1 MTIKLGKVKIVDFS
15 RVLSGPYATLI
26 LGDLGADIIKVEEP
40 TEGDATRENRPFVN
54 GQSHYF
60 LSLNRNKRS
69 LGLNLKSAEG
79 KAIAQRLVADA
90 DVVVENFRPGK
101 MAALGLDY
109 ESLSKLNPRLVY
121 CSISGFGQDGPLAQ
135 TPAYNDVVQGLSGV
149 MSLNGEPDGM
159 PVKVGIPIGDL
170 AAGMFATMGILA
182 ALYEREGSGKGTHI
196 DISMLDCLL
205 GMLGYSA
212 GWYFATGKS
221 PHRVGSR
228 HHSIAPV
235 GVFRAADGKEL
246 ILAVFITKFWRR
258 FCEAAG
264 RADLANDP
272 RFAAAQSRVENSAAL
287 YPIIEKLVAGKPLA
301 EWLRLLSEGDVPHAP
316 VLSIGEA
323 LEQDYVRH
331 RNMTVEATHPTYGP
345 VKMVGPVIKTRGEGA
360 AECAATPMLGEH
372 NAEILRAYGY
382 SETEIARMRDAGV
395 ISKTA

>member
-1 MTIKLGKVKIVDFS
+1 MTTSLSRVKIVDFS
-15 RVLSGPYATLI
+15 RVLSGPYSTLI
-26 LGDLGADIIKVEEP
+26 LGDLGADIVKVEEP
-40 TEGDATRENRPFVN
+40 TEGDATRENKPFVN

-69 LGLNLKSAEG
+69 LGLNLKSPEG
-79 KAIAQRLVADA
+79 QKVAQKLAATA
-90 DVVVENFRPGK
+90 DVVVENYRPGK
-101 MAALGLDY
+101 MSAFGLDY
-109 ESLSKLNPRLVY
+109 ESLVKVNPRIIY
-121 CSISGFGQDGPLAQ
+121 CSISGFGQDGSMST

-149 MSLNGEPDGM
+149 MSKNGEPDGM

-170 AAGMFATMGILA
+170 AAGMFAAMGILA
-182 ALYEREGSGKGTHI
+182 ALYEREASGKGKHL

-235 GVFRAADGKEL
+235 GVFKAADGKDL

-264 RADLANDP
+264 RKDLATDP
-272 RFAAAQSRVENSAAL
+272 RFEHAQARVDNSAEL
-287 YPIIEKLVAGKPLA
+287 YPIIEQVVASKPLA
-301 EWLRLLSEGDVPHAP
+301 EWLRLLSVGDVPHAP

-323 LEQDYVRH
+323 LEQEYVKH
-331 RNMTVEATHPTYGP
+331 RKMVIEATHPTYGA
-345 VKMVGPVIKTRGEGA
+345 VKMVGPVIKYRGEEPTPVTA
-360 AECAATPMLGEH
+360 PPMLGEH
-372 NAEILRAYGY
+372 TAEILRSYGF
-382 SETEIARMRDAGV
+382 SDTDIRNLHDKGA
-395 ISKTA
+395 IS

>member
-1 MTIKLGKVKIVDFS
+1 MTTSLSRVKIVDFS
-15 RVLSGPYATLI
+15 RVLSGPYSTLI
-26 LGDLGADIIKVEEP
+26 LGDLGADIVKVEEP
-40 TEGDATRENRPFVN
+40 TEGDATRENKPFVN

-69 LGLNLKSAEG
+69 LGLNLKSPEG
-79 KAIAQRLVADA
+79 QKVAQKLAATA
-90 DVVVENFRPGK
+90 DVVVENYRPGK
-101 MAALGLDY
+101 MSAFGLDY
-109 ESLSKLNPRLVY
+109 ESLVKVNPRIIY
-121 CSISGFGQDGPLAQ
+121 CSISGFGQDGSMST

-149 MSLNGEPDGM
+149 MSMNGEPDGM

-170 AAGMFATMGILA
+170 AAGMFAAMGILA
-182 ALYEREGSGKGTHI
+182 ARYEREASGKGKHL

-235 GVFRAADGKEL
+235 GVFKAADGKDL

-264 RADLANDP
+264 RKDLATDP
-272 RFAAAQSRVENSAAL
+272 RFEHAQARVDNSAEL
-287 YPIIEKLVAGKPLA
+287 YPIIEQVVASKPLA
-301 EWLRLLSEGDVPHAP
+301 EWLRLLSVGDVPHAP

-323 LEQDYVRH
+323 LEQEYVKH
-331 RNMTVEATHPTYGP
+331 RKMVIEATHPTYGA
-345 VKMVGPVIKTRGEGA
+345 VKMVGPVIKYRGEEPTPVTA
-360 AECAATPMLGEH
+360 PPMLGEH
-372 NAEILRAYGY
+372 TAEILRSYGF
-382 SETEIARMRDAGV
+382 SDTDIRNLHDKGA
-395 ISKTA
+395 IS

>member
-1 MTIKLGKVKIVDFS
+1 VTTSLGSVRIVDFS

-40 TEGDATRENRPFVN
+40 SEGDATRENRPLVN

-69 LGLNLKSAEG
+69 VGLNLKSAEG
-79 KAIAQRLVADA
+79 QDVARKLAASA
-90 DVVVENFRPGK
+90 DVVVENYRPGK
-101 MAALGLDY
+101 MASFGLDY
-109 ESLSKLNPRLVY
+109 ASLAKVNPRVIY
-121 CSISGFGQDGPLAQ
+121 CSISGFGQDGPLAM

-170 AAGMFATMGILA
+170 AAGMFAAMGILA
-182 ALYEREGSGKGTHI
+182 ALYEREAGGKGKHL

-235 GVFRAADGKEL
+235 GVFKTLDGKDL
-246 ILAVFITKFWRR
+246 ILAVFITKFWQR

-264 RADLANDP
+264 RKQLALDP
-272 RFAAAQSRVENSAAL
+272 RFTSAQARVENSSEL
-287 YPIIEKLVAGKPLA
+287 YPVIEEVVASKPLS
-301 EWLRLLSEGDVPHAP
+301 EWLKLLARGDVPHAP

-331 RNMTVEATHPTYGP
+331 RNMVVEATHPTYGP
-345 VKMVGPVIKTRGEGA
+345 VKMVGPVIKYRGEA
-360 AECAATPMLGEH
+360 AAPPTAPPMLGEH
-372 NAEILRAYGY
+372 TAEVLRGYGF
-382 SETEIARMRDAGV
+382 SESEIGRLHDMGA
-395 ISKTA
+395 IT

>member
-1 MTIKLGKVKIVDFS
+1 MTTSLSRVKIVDFS
-15 RVLSGPYATLI
+15 RVLSGPYSTLI
-26 LGDLGADIIKVEEP
+26 LGDLGADIVKVEEP
-40 TEGDATRENRPFVN
+40 TEGDATRENKPFVN

-69 LGLNLKSAEG
+69 LGLNLKSPEG
-79 KAIAQRLVADA
+79 QKVAQKLAATA
-90 DVVVENFRPGK
+90 DVVVENYRPGK
-101 MAALGLDY
+101 MSAFGLDY
-109 ESLSKLNPRLVY
+109 ESLVKVNPRIIY
-121 CSISGFGQDGPLAQ
+121 CSISGFGQDGSMST

-149 MSLNGEPDGM
+149 MSMNGEPDGM

-170 AAGMFATMGILA
+170 AAGMFAAMGILA
-182 ALYEREGSGKGTHI
+182 ALYEREASGKGKHL

-235 GVFRAADGKEL
+235 GVFKAADGKDL

-264 RADLANDP
+264 RKDLATDP
-272 RFAAAQSRVENSAAL
+272 RFEHAQARVDNSAEL
-287 YPIIEKLVAGKPLA
+287 YPIIEQVVASKPLA
-301 EWLRLLSEGDVPHAP
+301 EWLRLLSVGDVPHAP

-323 LEQDYVRH
+323 LEQEYVKH
-331 RNMTVEATHPTYGP
+331 RKMVIEATHPTYGA
-345 VKMVGPVIKTRGEGA
+345 VKMVGPVIKYRGEEPTPVTA
-360 AECAATPMLGEH
+360 PPMLGEH
-372 NAEILRAYGY
+372 TAEILRSYGF
-382 SETEIARMRDAGV
+382 SDTDIRNLHDKGA
-395 ISKTA
+395 IS

>member
-1 MTIKLGKVKIVDFS
+1 MTTSLGSVRIVDFS
-15 RVLSGPYATLI
+15 RVLSGTYATLI

-40 TEGDATRENRPFVN
+40 GEGDATRENRPLVN

-69 LGLNLKSAEG
+69 VGLNLKSDEG
-79 KAIAQRLVADA
+79 QDVARRLVASA
-90 DVVVENFRPGK
+90 DVVVENYRPGK
-101 MAALGLDY
+101 MASFGLDY
-109 ESLSKLNPRLVY
+109 ASVAKVNPRVIY
-121 CSISGFGQDGPLAQ
+121 CSITGFGQDGPLAM

-170 AAGMFATMGILA
+170 AAGMFAAMGILA
-182 ALYEREGSGKGTHI
+182 ALYEREASGKGKHL

-235 GVFRAADGKEL
+235 GVFKTSDGKDL

-264 RADLANDP
+264 REELASDP
-272 RFAAAQSRVENSAAL
+272 RFASAQARVENSSEL
-287 YPIIEKLVAGKPLA
+287 YPVIEEAVASKPLA
-301 EWLRLLSEGDVPHAP
+301 EWLKLLAKGDVPHAP

-331 RNMTVEATHPTYGP
+331 RKMVVEAEHPVYGP
-345 VKMVGPVIKTRGEGA
+345 VKMVAPVIKYRGEA
-360 AECAATPMLGEH
+360 PLPPTAPPMLGEH
-372 NAEILRAYGY
+372 TAEVLRSYGF
-382 SETEIARMRDAGV
+382 SESEIGRLHDTGV
-395 ISKTA
+395 IN

>member
-1 MTIKLGKVKIVDFS
+1 MTSSLDSVKIVDFS

-40 TEGDATRENRPFVN
+40 AEGDATRENRPLVN

-69 LGLNLKSAEG
+69 IGLNLKSPEG
-79 KAIAQRLVADA
+79 QEVAHRLAASA
-90 DVVVENFRPGK
+90 DVLVENYRPGK
-101 MAALGLDY
+101 MASFGLDY
-109 ESLSKLNPRLVY
+109 ASVARINPRVIY
-121 CSISGFGQDGPLAQ
+121 CSITGFGQDGPLAM

-149 MSLNGEPDGM
+149 MSLNGEPEGM

-170 AAGMFATMGILA
+170 AAGMFAAMGILA
-182 ALYEREGSGKGTHI
+182 ALYERKTNGSGKHL

-235 GVFRAADGKEL
+235 GVFKTLDGKDL

-258 FCEAAG
+258 FCGAAG
-264 RADLANDP
+264 REQLATDS
-272 RFAAAQSRVENSAAL
+272 RFASAQSRVDNSLEL
-287 YPIIEKLVAGKPLA
+287 YPIIEEVVASKPLA
-301 EWLRLLSEGDVPHAP
+301 EWLKLLAVGDVPHAP

-331 RNMTVEATHPTYGP
+331 RKMVVEATHPTYGP
-345 VKMVGPVIKTRGEGA
+345 VKMVGPVIKYRGEA
-360 AECAATPMLGEH
+360 AAPPTAPPMLGEH
-372 NAEILRAYGY
+372 TAEVLRSYGF
-382 SETEIARMRDAGV
+382 SESEIGRLHDLGA
-395 ISKTA
+395 IT

>member
-1 MTIKLGKVKIVDFS
+1 MTTSLSGIRIVDFS

-26 LGDLGADIIKVEEP
+26 LGDLGSDIIKVEEP
-40 TEGDATRENRPFVN
+40 TEGDATRENRPLVN

-69 LGLNLKSAEG
+69 IGLNLKSEAGREV
-79 KAIAQRLVADA
+79 ARRLAATA
-90 DVVVENFRPGK
+90 DVVVENYRPGK
-101 MAALGLDY
+101 MAAFGLDY
-109 ESLSKLNPRLVY
+109 ESVAKLNPRVVY
-121 CSISGFGQDGPLAQ
+121 CSISGFGQDGPLAS

-170 AAGMFATMGILA
+170 AAGMFAATGILA
-182 ALYEREGSGKGTHI
+182 ALVERAATDKGKHL

-235 GVFRAADGKEL
+235 GVFKTADDKEL

-258 FCEAAG
+258 FCDAAG
-264 RADLANDP
+264 RPDLITDE
-272 RFAAAQSRVENSAAL
+272 RFASAQARVENSAEL
-287 YPIIEKLVAGKPLA
+287 YPIIEQVVAGKPLA
-301 EWLRLLSEGDVPHAP
+301 AWRELLSVGDVPHAP
-316 VLSIGEA
+316 VLSVGEA

-331 RNMTVEATHPTYGP
+331 RGMVVEAHHPSYGP
-345 VKMVGPVIKTRGEGA
+345 VKMVGPVIKYRGEQGTPPTA
-360 AECAATPMLGEH
+360 PPMLGEH
-372 NAEILRAYGY
+372 TADVLRTCGYDDAEIVRLR
-382 SETEIARMRDAGV
+382 EAGAV
-395 ISKTA
+395 SL

>member
-1 MTIKLGKVKIVDFS
+1 VAIRLGKVKIIDFS

-40 TEGDATRENRPFVN
+40 LEGDATRENRPFVN

-60 LSLNRNKRS
+60 LSLNRNKKS

-79 KAIAQRLVADA
+79 KAIALKLAQDA

-101 MAALGLDY
+101 MQALGLDY
-109 ESLSKLNPRLVY
+109 ETLSKINPRLIY
-121 CSISGFGQDGPLAQ
+121 CSISGFGQDGALAQ

-149 MSLNGEPDGM
+149 MSMNGEPDGM

-170 AAGMFATMGILA
+170 AAGMFAAMGVLA
-182 ALYEREGSGKGTHI
+182 ALYERTETGKGAHI

-235 GVFRAADGKEL
+235 GVFRASDGKEL

-258 FCEAAG
+258 FCEASG
-264 RADLANDP
+264 RPDLITDE
-272 RFAAAQSRVENSAAL
+272 RFAQAQARVENAAQL
-287 YPIIEKLVAGKPLA
+287 YPIIEEIVAAKPLA
-301 EWLRLLSEGDVPHAP
+301 EWLRLLSTGDVPHAP
-316 VLSIGEA
+316 VLSVGEA
-323 LEQDYVRH
+323 LEQDYVRY
-331 RNMTVEATHPTYGP
+331 RNMKIEAVHPSYGP
-345 VKMVGPVIKTRGEGA
+345 VKMVGPVIKTRGEAPA
-360 AECAATPMLGEH
+360 ACAAPPMLGEH
-372 NAEILRAYGY
+372 SDDILRACGY
-382 SETEIARMRDAGV
+382 SDADIARLREAGV
-395 ISKTA
+395 IGKT

>member
-1 MTIKLGKVKIVDFS
+1 MTTSLSRVKIVDFS
-15 RVLSGPYATLI
+15 RVLSGPYSTLI
-26 LGDLGADIIKVEEP
+26 LGDLGADIVKVEEP
-40 TEGDATRENRPFVN
+40 TEGDATRENKPFVN

-69 LGLNLKSAEG
+69 LGLNLKSPEG
-79 KAIAQRLVADA
+79 QKVAQKLAATA
-90 DVVVENFRPGK
+90 DVVVENYRPGK
-101 MAALGLDY
+101 MSAFGLDY
-109 ESLSKLNPRLVY
+109 ESLVKVNPRIIY
-121 CSISGFGQDGPLAQ
+121 CSISGFGQDGSMST

-149 MSLNGEPDGM
+149 MSMNGEPDGM

-170 AAGMFATMGILA
+170 AAGMFAAMGILA
-182 ALYEREGSGKGTHI
+182 ALYEREASGKGKHL

-235 GVFRAADGKEL
+235 GVFKAADGKDL

-264 RADLANDP
+264 RKDLATDP
-272 RFAAAQSRVENSAAL
+272 RFEHAQARVDNSAEL
-287 YPIIEKLVAGKPLA
+287 YPIIEQVVASKPLA
-301 EWLRLLSEGDVPHAP
+301 EWLRLLSVGDVPHAP

-323 LEQDYVRH
+323 LEHEYVKH
-331 RNMTVEATHPTYGP
+331 RKMVIEATHPTYGA
-345 VKMVGPVIKTRGEGA
+345 VKMVGPVIKYRGEEPTPVTA
-360 AECAATPMLGEH
+360 PPMLGEH
-372 NAEILRAYGY
+372 TAEILRSYGF
-382 SETEIARMRDAGV
+382 SDTDIRNLHDKGA
-395 ISKTA
+395 IS

>member
-1 MTIKLGKVKIVDFS
+1 VTTSLSRVKIVDFS
-15 RVLSGPYATLI
+15 RVLSGPYSTLI
-26 LGDLGADIIKVEEP
+26 LGDLGADIVKVEEP
-40 TEGDATRENRPFVN
+40 TEGDATRENKPFVN

-69 LGLNLKSAEG
+69 LGLNLKSPEG
-79 KAIAQRLVADA
+79 QKVAQKLAATA
-90 DVVVENFRPGK
+90 DVVVENYRPGK
-101 MAALGLDY
+101 MSAFGLDY
-109 ESLSKLNPRLVY
+109 ESLVKVNPRIIY
-121 CSISGFGQDGPLAQ
+121 CSISGFGQDGSMST

-149 MSLNGEPDGM
+149 MSMNGEPDGM

-170 AAGMFATMGILA
+170 AAGMFAAMGILA
-182 ALYEREGSGKGTHI
+182 ALYEREASGKGKHL

-235 GVFRAADGKEL
+235 GVFKAADGKDL

-264 RADLANDP
+264 RKDLATDP
-272 RFAAAQSRVENSAAL
+272 RFEHAQARVDNSAEL
-287 YPIIEKLVAGKPLA
+287 YPIIEQVVASKPLA
-301 EWLRLLSEGDVPHAP
+301 EWLRLLSVGDVPHAP

-323 LEQDYVRH
+323 LEQEYVKH
-331 RNMTVEATHPTYGP
+331 RKMVIEATHPTYGA
-345 VKMVGPVIKTRGEGA
+345 VKMVGPVIKYRGEEPTPVTA
-360 AECAATPMLGEH
+360 PPMLGEH
-372 NAEILRAYGY
+372 TAEILRSYGF
-382 SETEIARMRDAGV
+382 SDADIRNLHDKGA
-395 ISKTA
+395 IS

>member
-1 MTIKLGKVKIVDFS
+1 MTTSLAKVRIVDFS

-79 KAIAQRLVADA
+79 QQIARTLAAGA

-101 MAALGLDY
+101 MAAFGLDY
-109 ESLSKLNPRLVY
+109 ESLAKLNPRVIY
-121 CSISGFGQDGPLAQ
+121 CSISGFGQDGPLAT

-149 MSLNGEPDGM
+149 MSLNGEPEGM

-170 AAGMFATMGILA
+170 AAGMFAAMGILA
-182 ALYEREGSGKGTHI
+182 ALYERGENGTGKHL

-235 GVFRAADGKEL
+235 GVFKTADGKDL

-258 FCEAAG
+258 FCGAA
-264 RADLANDP
+264 DQQQLTTDP
-272 RFAAAQSRVENSAAL
+272 RFASAQARVENSAEL
-287 YPIIEKLVAGKPLA
+287 YPLIEKIVAGKPLA
-301 EWLRLLSEGDVPHAP
+301 EWLKLLSAGDVPHAP

-323 LEQDYVRH
+323 LEQEYVGH
-331 RNMTVEATHPTYGP
+331 RNMVVEAIHPTYGP
-345 VKMVGPVIKTRGEGA
+345 VKMVGPVIKYRGEDPAPPIAPPTLGQHSAEVLRSCGYSA
-360 AECAATPMLGEH
+360 AEVARLH
-372 NAEILRAYGY
+372 
-382 SETEIARMRDAGV
+382 ETGV
-395 ISKTA
+395 IS

>member
-1 MTIKLGKVKIVDFS
+1 MAIQLGKVKIVDFS
-15 RVLSGPYATLI
+15 RVLSGPYSTLI

-79 KAIAQRLVADA
+79 KAIALKLASEA

-101 MAALGLDY
+101 MNALGLDY
-109 ESLSKLNPRLVY
+109 ETLSKLNPRLIY
-121 CSISGFGQDGPLAQ
+121 CSISGFGQDGALAQ

-149 MSLNGEPDGM
+149 MSMNGEPDGM

-170 AAGMFATMGILA
+170 AAGMFAAMGILA
-182 ALYEREGSGKGTHI
+182 ALYERESTGKGAHL

-264 RADLANDP
+264 REDLITDE
-272 RFAAAQSRVENSAAL
+272 RFSAAQARVENSAEL
-287 YPIIEKLVAGKPLA
+287 YPIIEQIVAGKPLS
-301 EWLRLLSEGDVPHAP
+301 EWLRLLSVGDVPHAP
-316 VLSIGEA
+316 VLSVGEA
-323 LEQDYVRH
+323 LEQDYVRY
-331 RNMTVEATHPTYGP
+331 RNMKVEAIHPTYGP
-345 VKMVGPVIKTRGEGA
+345 VKMVGPVIKTRGQA
-360 AECAATPMLGEH
+360 PAPCTAPPMLGEH
-372 NAEILRAYGY
+372 DTDILRAHGY
-382 SETEIARMRDAGV
+382 SDADIARLREAGV
-395 ISKTA
+395 ISKPA

>member
-1 MTIKLGKVKIVDFS
+1 MSIKLGKVKIVDFS

-69 LGLNLKSAEG
+69 LGLNLKSEEG
-79 KAIAQRLVADA
+79 KAIALKLVRDA
-90 DVVVENFRPGK
+90 DVVVENYRPGK
-101 MAALGLDY
+101 MNALGLDY
-109 ESLSKLNPRLVY
+109 ETVSKINPRLIY
-121 CSISGFGQDGPLAQ
+121 CSISGFGQDGALAQ

-149 MSLNGEPDGM
+149 MSMNGEPDGM

-170 AAGMFATMGILA
+170 AAGMFAAMGILA
-182 ALYEREGSGKGTHI
+182 ALYEREGTGKGAHL

-264 RADLANDP
+264 RPDLITDE
-272 RFAAAQSRVENSAAL
+272 RFAAAQARVENSAEL
-287 YPIIEKLVAGKPLA
+287 YPIIEQIVAGKPLA
-301 EWLRLLSEGDVPHAP
+301 EWLKRLSLGDVPHAP
-316 VLSIGEA
+316 VLAVGEA
-323 LEQDYVRH
+323 LEQDYVNYRH
-331 RNMTVEATHPTYGP
+331 MKVEATHPQYGP
-345 VKMVGPVIKTRGEGA
+345 VKMVGPVIKTRGQGP
-360 AECAATPMLGEH
+360 AECTAPPMLGEH
-372 NAEILRAYGY
+372 DDEILKSYGY
-382 SETEIARMRDAGV
+382 SDADIAKLQKSGV
-395 ISKTA
+395 ITQSE

>member
-1 MTIKLGKVKIVDFS
+1 MTTSLGKVKIVDFS

-40 TEGDATRENRPFVN
+40 GEGDATRENRPFVN

-69 LGLNLKSAEG
+69 VGINLKNAEG
-79 KAIAQRLVADA
+79 QEIARKLVAGA
-90 DVVVENFRPGK
+90 DVVVENYRPGK
-101 MAALGLDY
+101 MASFGLDY
-109 ESLSKLNPRLVY
+109 ATLAKSDPRIIY

-149 MSLNGEPDGM
+149 MSMNGEPDGM

-170 AAGMFATMGILA
+170 AAGMFAAMGILA
-182 ALYEREGSGKGTHI
+182 ALYEREASGNGKHL

-235 GVFRAADGKEL
+235 GVFKTADGKNL

-264 RADLANDP
+264 RAELATDP
-272 RFAAAQSRVENSAAL
+272 RFASAQARVENSAEL
-287 YPIIEKLVAGKPLA
+287 YPIIEKVVVSKPLP
-301 EWLRLLSEGDVPHAP
+301 EWLKLLSHGDVPHAP

-331 RNMTVEATHPTYGP
+331 RNMMVEATHPSYGP
-345 VKMVGPVIKTRGEGA
+345 VKMVGPVIKYRGEA
-360 AECAATPMLGEH
+360 QRSPVAPPMLGEH
-372 NAEILRAYGY
+372 TAEVLRAFGY
-382 SETEIARMRDAGV
+382 AEADIKRLHDQGV
-395 ISKTA
+395 IT

>member
-1 MTIKLGKVKIVDFS
+1 MTTSLGRVRIVDFS

-40 TEGDATRENRPFVN
+40 KEGDATRENRPLVN

-69 LGLNLKSAEG
+69 IGLNLRSAEG
-79 KAIAQRLVADA
+79 QDVARKLAASA
-90 DVVVENFRPGK
+90 DVVVENYRPGK
-101 MAALGLDY
+101 MASFGLGY
-109 ESLSKLNPRLVY
+109 ERLAELNPRVIY
-121 CSISGFGQDGPLAQ
+121 CSISGFGQDGPLAM
-135 TPAYNDVVQGLSGV
+135 TPAYNDVVQGFSGV

-170 AAGMFATMGILA
+170 AAGMFAAMGILA
-182 ALYEREGSGKGTHI
+182 ALYEREASGKGKHL

-235 GVFRAADGKEL
+235 GVFKTADGKHL

-258 FCEAAG
+258 FCKAAA
-264 RADLANDP
+264 REQLTTDR
-272 RFAAAQSRVENSAAL
+272 RFASAQARVENSSEL
-287 YPIIEKLVAGKPLA
+287 YPIIEDIVASKPLS
-301 EWLRLLSEGDVPHAP
+301 EWLKLLASGDVPHAP

-323 LEQDYVRH
+323 LEQEYVRH
-331 RNMTVEATHPTYGP
+331 RKMVVEAEHPTYGP
-345 VKMVGPVIKTRGEGA
+345 VKMVGPVIKYRGESPTPPTA
-360 AECAATPMLGEH
+360 PPMLGEH
-372 NAEILRAYGY
+372 TVEVLHAYGY
-382 SETEIARMRDAGV
+382 SESEIRRLHDIGV
-395 ISKTA
+395 IT